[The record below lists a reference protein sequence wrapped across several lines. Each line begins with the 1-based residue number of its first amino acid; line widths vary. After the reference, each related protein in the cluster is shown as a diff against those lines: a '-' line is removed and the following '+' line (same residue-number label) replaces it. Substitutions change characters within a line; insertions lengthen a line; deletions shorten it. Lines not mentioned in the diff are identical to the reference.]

1 MFMHIFRGC
10 SGGNSRGK
18 ICSDV
23 LHIDEFSWNT
33 APCLENCG
41 ELGPASA
48 FIAFCENM
56 RHLFWK
62 ARQVS
67 AAFLLFKWG
76 WWRQEARKGFLFSE
90 GIKKKKEK
98 HEARSNDDESNDDDD
113 DVNGA
118 PQFFRGP
125 CWEFLAF
132 RFPHHFSSCHF
143 LTVGLCLCT
152 SSSASNC
159 ILLFLSHC
167 HIL

>member
-41 ELGPASA
+41 EFVPTTA

-56 RHLFWK
+56 MHLFWEVI
-62 ARQVS
+62 QVS

-76 WWRQEARKGFLFSE
+76 WWRHEAHKGFLFSE
-90 GIKKKKEK
+90 GIKRKKKNTKLEVTMMK
-98 HEARSNDDESNDDDD
+98 VMMMMLMAR
-113 DVNGA
+113 
-118 PQFFRGP
+118 R
-125 CWEFLAF
+125 
-132 RFPHHFSSCHF
+132 
-143 LTVGLCLCT
+143 
-152 SSSASNC
+152 SSSGGLAGSSSHSDSHT
-159 ILLFLSHC
+159 IFLRVTSWQSGSVSAPPPLHLIAYC
-167 HIL
+167 CFSPTVIFAR